1 MKNKPCL
8 EVDGSAFYVF
18 IKEAGE
24 FGIVLYRYVGIIL
37 VKLMKTY
44 RYKVNICIPQKR
56 RK

>member
-18 IKEAGE
+18 IKEDGE

-44 RYKVNICIPQKR
+44 IR
-56 RK
+56 